1 MRVTIEIDIVVLK
14 DMIRELRRRAAEI
27 ERLNRIIAMMR
38 KERVDY
44 ELRKAILDLDLN
56 DLGLFI

>member
-56 DLGLFI
+56 NLGLFI

>member
-38 KERVDY
+38 KERVDC

-56 DLGLFI
+56 NLGLFI

>member
-38 KERVDY
+38 KERGDY

-56 DLGLFI
+56 NLGLFI

>member
-27 ERLNRIIAMMR
+27 ERLNRIIARMR
-38 KERVDY
+38 KERGDY

-56 DLGLFI
+56 NLGLFI